1 MRAERCGRKRRAI
14 YFFLAAGFLATVFFG
29 CGGSEPD
36 GRGAQARQEGGARR
50 ENRAIWRGGR
60 RGKRRSLLERAE
72 IGRGKARGVRA
83 ARNFVRAV
91 RRAGWGASPMRFGVG
106 ARARVAREI

>member
-29 CGGSEPD
+29 CGG
-36 GRGAQARQEGGARR
+36 RRGGARR

-72 IGRGKARGVRA
+72 FGRGKARGVRA

>member
-29 CGGSEPD
+29 CGGR
-36 GRGAQARQEGGARR
+36 RGARGVRIARYGVAGE
-50 ENRAIWRGGR
+50 W
-60 RGKRRSLLERAE
+60 GKRRSLLERAE